1 MTTLCPCTEALSED
15 FQKVLYPCLKRSSCL
30 VPNKVQS
37 HDAKKRNQ
45 KFCPYVEILHKGK
58 TVYINKTT
66 TVWLLQDRGGH
77 LGANEPTVAL
87 KCFFVALKRLFSI
100 FKS

>member
-1 MTTLCPCTEALSED
+1 MFEAKQLPCT
-15 FQKVLYPCLKRSSCL
+15 K
-30 VPNKVQS
+30 QS

-66 TVWLLQDRGGH
+66 AVWLLQEGEIESSDLLFRVRNMQPFSTEPH
-77 LGANEPTVAL
+77 LQKHTALCTTLNAL
-87 KCFFVALKRLFSI
+87 KAPLCKGTDI
-100 FKS
+100 